1 MKKENE
7 TKVLTKECISTAL
20 LVLLEEKPYEKI
32 TISEITEKAGVSRM
46 AYYRNYKDK
55 DDILITCIRD
65 AETSFLND
73 IMEKSLPFK
82 QMITEAGKFFLQSA
96 GVLHVTNDLPV
107 SKKAL
112 GEITSNIFKFWSRFS
127 VDMKKSYTV
136 IFNTGAVVSVFNE
149 WVERGA
155 RESAEEIADIICSNV
170 SDEIIEEYNRLISL
184 NGSAH

>member
-1 MKKENE
+1 M
-7 TKVLTKECISTAL
+7 LTKECISTAL

-55 DDILITCIRD
+55 DDILITCVRD

-107 SKKAL
+107 SKKVL
-112 GEITSNIFKFWSRFS
+112 GEITSNIFDNDSCRFNSNFATIMNRISFHISR
-127 VDMKKSYTV
+127 K
-136 IFNTGAVVSVFNE
+136 
-149 WVERGA
+149 
-155 RESAEEIADIICSNV
+155 ESS
-170 SDEIIEEYNRLISL
+170 
-184 NGSAH
+184 